1 MNVEEEAVEMLK
13 GMLKNGIGE
22 TAEGAIEN
30 IVSLASM
37 LPNESFDKLNEVL
50 EKIIELEELK

>member
-1 MNVEEEAVEMLK
+1 MNAGEMTKMLK
-13 GMLKNGIGE
+13 GMLENGIGE
-22 TAEGAIEN
+22 TTDEAIES
-30 IVSLASM
+30 IVSLASA